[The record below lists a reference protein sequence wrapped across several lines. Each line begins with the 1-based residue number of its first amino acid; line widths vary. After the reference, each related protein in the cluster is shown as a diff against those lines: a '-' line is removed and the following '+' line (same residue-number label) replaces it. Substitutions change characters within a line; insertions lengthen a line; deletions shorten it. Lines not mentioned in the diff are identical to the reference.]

1 MAAPGRRAV
10 DVGTL
15 CARMRETK
23 PSSDEAPTPASALQR
38 WVRAL
43 GVVVRPQGTTGE
55 RTASRDDSGAA
66 LPRRAD
72 GPRLPQVELSAL
84 LDAAAGSRKT
94 LRHLTAVENGLKR
107 KDPTG
112 MFLFQADPQ
121 LLRIALRQLDGL
133 SPATPTRGLSAL
145 RARIVA
151 AIAAHDKR
159 EKTREML
166 APRSDLMQ
174 VGKVEVAEIGASD
187 FDRLSQQW
195 RGQQPDA

>member
-1 MAAPGRRAV
+1 M
-10 DVGTL
+10 
-15 CARMRETK
+15 
-23 PSSDEAPTPASALQR
+23 
-38 WVRAL
+38 
-43 GVVVRPQGTTGE
+43 RPQATTGD
-55 RTASRDDSGAA
+55 RTASKDDDSART
-66 LPRRAD
+66 RRVD
-72 GPRLPQVELSAL
+72 GPRLPQVELTAL
-84 LDAAAGSRKT
+84 LDAAAGSRKS

-112 MFLFQADPQ
+112 MFLFQVDPD

-151 AIAAHDKR
+151 AIEAHDKR
-159 EKTREML
+159 EKML

>member
-1 MAAPGRRAV
+1 
-10 DVGTL
+10 
-15 CARMRETK
+15 MREAK
-23 PSSDEAPTPASALQR
+23 PSSQEAPPPASALQR

-43 GVVVRPQGTTGE
+43 GGARRSPSAHDEASV
-55 RTASRDDSGAA
+55 SRDDH
-66 LPRRAD
+66 RASNASRGD

-84 LDAAAGSRKT
+84 LDAVPGSRKS

-112 MFLFQADPQ
+112 MFLFHVDPN

-145 RARIVA
+145 RSRIVA
-151 AIAAHDKR
+151 AIEAHDKR

-187 FDRLSQQW
+187 FDRLSEQW
-195 RGQQPDA
+195 RGKQPDA